1 MLFYDS
7 QTQLSP
13 TAQSAL
19 ADITTHIQ
27 KCQSV
32 CSRWYAGIATDP
44 RQRLFTDH
52 NVSEHGGT
60 WIFRNAGSES
70 GAREV
75 EKRLLRKGCKGGCG
89 GGKNPQSVYAYI
101 ITNATRE

>member
-7 QTQLSP
+7 QNQLST

-19 ADITTHIQ
+19 AEITAYIQ
-27 KCQSV
+27 KHQPT

-44 RQRLFTDH
+44 RQRLFSDH
-52 NVSEHGGT
+52 SVAEHGGA
-60 WIFRNAGSES
+60 WIYRNAGSEN

-75 EKRLLRKGCKGGCG
+75 ERRLLGKGCRGGCG
-89 GGKNPQSVYAYI
+89 GGKTPQFVYAYV
-101 ITNATRE
+101 ITSSTRE